1 MSPEDP
7 AHLEMF
13 RNAYLFR
20 NLLPHELQPFM
31 ERSTIVDY
39 SPNELI
45 IAEGD
50 AGEELF
56 LILGGSV
63 RVTKATSEGVEQ
75 VIGFLREGDFFGEM
89 ALLDRR
95 PRSASVIAHGNVQ
108 LARLRH
114 DDIYT
119 IFRIDPAT
127 GLKVVRTFAEVLSLR
142 LRDTNDR
149 LKTILLLESTF

>member
-7 AHLEMF
+7 AHIEMF

-20 NLLPHELQPFM
+20 NLLPHELQPFI
-31 ERSTIVDY
+31 ESSQLGDY

-50 AGEELF
+50 AGDELF
-56 LILGGSV
+56 LILSGSV
-63 RVTKATSEGVEQ
+63 RVTKSTSEGIEQ

-95 PRSASVIAHGNVQ
+95 PRSASVIAHGNVK
-108 LARLRH
+108 LARLKH

-119 IFRIDPAT
+119 IFRVDPAT

-149 LKTILLLESTF
+149 LKTVLLLESTF